1 MFPKIDPSAYVDPHA
16 TILGD
21 VNIGPGC
28 SVWPGAVIRGDLNHI
43 EVGEGTNVQD
53 NAVVHATA
61 VHATTIGKNVSIGHA
76 AIVHGAIIGD
86 STIIG
91 INATV
96 LDGAVIGSGC
106 MIGANCLVTAGSEIP
121 DNSLVLGIPGKVV
134 KTDPSMPEVTIVNA
148 QTYHNLRD
156 EHKSGNCPDWRD
168 FHYTILPIAMLKEHE
183 ETKPEALA
191 KLTEAVRADGEL
203 QKPILV
209 DRCHHVVLDGHHRL
223 NALKNL
229 NMTFAPV
236 YLVDYKDERIELD
249 FWPEAKVRG
258 FGKDEVIATALSGK
272 VYPPKTTRH
281 IIKIEVPTFT
291 TSLDLLT

>member
-1 MFPKIDPSAYVDPHA
+1 MFPKIDPSAHVDPHA

-21 VNIGPGC
+21 VVIGPGV
-28 SVWPGAVIRGDLNHI
+28 SVWPGAAIRGDLNHI

-61 VHATTIGKNVSIGHA
+61 THPTTIGKNVSIGHG
-76 AIVHGAIIGD
+76 AIVHACTIGD
-86 STIIG
+86 TTIIG
-91 INATV
+91 MNATV
-96 LDGAVIGSGC
+96 LDGSVIGSGC
-106 MIGANCLVTAGSEIP
+106 MIGANALITQGTEIP
-121 DNSLVLGIPGKVV
+121 DNSLVLGVPGKVV
-134 KTDPSMPEVTIVNA
+134 KTDPSMPEKTIINA
-148 QTYHNLRD
+148 QTYHKLRD
-156 EHKSGNCPDWRD
+156 LHKSGNCPDWRD
-168 FHYTILPIAMLKEHE
+168 FHYTILPIRMLKEHE

-191 KLTEAVRADGEL
+191 KLTEAVKADGEL

-229 NMTFAPV
+229 NLTYAPV

-281 IIKIEVPTFT
+281 IIKIDVPNFT
-291 TSLDLLT
+291 TSLDILK